1 VRKRYHVADNAMKK
15 AEKDKADIK
24 VEPGANKRL
33 ANILRRALNTPA
45 RHVEDKRKKATKE
58 K

>member
-1 VRKRYHVADNAMKK
+1 MKK